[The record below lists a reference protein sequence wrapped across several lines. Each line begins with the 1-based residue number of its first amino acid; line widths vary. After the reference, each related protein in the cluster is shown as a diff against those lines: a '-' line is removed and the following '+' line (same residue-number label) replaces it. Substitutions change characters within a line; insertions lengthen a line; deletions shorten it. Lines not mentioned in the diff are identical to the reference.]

1 MYKIVLAFRYFLKRR
16 ITHFAVLAVALCVF
30 IVVVVMTV
38 MTGLVGDFKQKNH
51 DFVGDCVVG
60 TESLVG
66 FAYYEEFVNILEE
79 QKDFVEGVSPV
90 IKSYAL
96 INRKGSERNEGL
108 EIMGIEPLRHSRV
121 TGFGKTLNY
130 HKGDV
135 SKTFEPAYDPNLLG
149 CVLGVDV
156 GRRLGNVM
164 SPVRDADGEYFYE
177 SSPTPAGYSISCFPL
192 TSRGALSKAGA
203 GLVSTKTFYYSDTSR
218 SGLARVDFSL
228 VYLPFEWAQ
237 RLCGMDGSVKRASAV
252 HIKFKPNVKLQ
263 AGCEKVASLWQKFK
277 QRKAGE
283 RQAYLLD
290 TVTVQN
296 WKDYRRSSIAPME
309 KEQTVMAV
317 MFAFVGITTVFI
329 VLVVFYMIISHK
341 SKDIG
346 ILKSIGVSNAGIMEL
361 FSGFAFLV
369 GLLGS
374 CVGLLG
380 GWVFLLK
387 INRIEDWLF
396 EHFRFQLWDRTIFAI
411 GDIPNQ
417 VNLKVL
423 GVIVLS
429 AIVAC
434 LVGALLPSL
443 QAASS
448 TPVDTLQV
456 NQL

>member
-1 MYKIVLAFRYFLKRR
+1 MYKILLAVRYFFKRR
-16 ITHFAVLAVALCVF
+16 ITYFAVLSVALCVF

-38 MTGLVGDFKQKNH
+38 MTGLVSEFKQKNH

-66 FAYYEEFVNILEE
+66 FAYYEDFINILEK
-79 QKDFVEGVSPV
+79 QDFVEGVSPV

-96 INRKGSERNEGL
+96 IGRRGSERNRGL
-108 EIMGIEPLRHSRV
+108 EIMGIEPVRHSRV
-121 TGFGKTLNY
+121 TGFGKTLHY
-130 HKGDV
+130 HKDDV

-149 CVLGVDV
+149 CVLGIDLVLERDF
-156 GRRLGNVM
+156 RSRYFYET
-164 SPVRDADGEYFYE
+164 SPVR
-177 SSPTPAGYSISCFPL
+177 AGFSISCFPL
-192 TSRGALSKAGA
+192 TSMGALSKAGA
-203 GLVSTKTFYYSDTSR
+203 GLVNTKSFYYSDTSQ

-228 VYLPFEWAQ
+228 VYLPFAQ
-237 RLCGMDGSVKRASAV
+237 VQLLCGMGGSVKRASAIY
-252 HIKFKPNVKLQ
+252 IKFKPNVKLR

-277 QRKAGE
+277 REKADE
-283 RQAYLLD
+283 TQAYLLD

-309 KEQTVMAV
+309 KEQTVMTV

-329 VLVVFYMIISHK
+329 VFVVFYMIISHK

-346 ILKSIGVSNAGIMEL
+346 ILKSIGASNADIMEL

-374 CVGLLG
+374 CIGLFG
-380 GWVFLLK
+380 GWLFLLK
-387 INRIEDWLF
+387 INRIENWLF
-396 EHFRFQLWDRTIFAI
+396 ERFNFQLWDRTIYAI

-417 VNLKVL
+417 VNAKVL

-434 LVGALLPSL
+434 LAGALLPSR
-443 QAASS
+443 QAAKQK
-448 TPVDTLQV
+448 PVEILQV

>member
-1 MYKIVLAFRYFLKRR
+1 MYKIILAFRYFLKRR

-38 MTGLVGDFKQKNH
+38 MTGLVSDFKQKNH

-66 FAYYEEFVNILEE
+66 FAYYEDFVNILEK
-79 QKDFVEGVSPV
+79 QDFVEGVSPV

-96 INRKGSERNEGL
+96 INLRGSPRNYGL
-108 EIMGIEPLRHSRV
+108 EIMGIEPVRHSRV

-135 SKTFEPAYDPNLLG
+135 PKTFEPSYDPNFLG
-149 CVLGVDV
+149 CVLGIDLAFQ
-156 GRRLGNVM
+156 RDLNGNYYYD
-164 SPVRDADGEYFYE
+164 ST
-177 SSPTPAGYSISCFPL
+177 TPQDGYSISCFPL
-192 TSRGALSKAGA
+192 TSRGALSKAGT
-203 GLVSTKTFYYSDTSR
+203 GLVNTKTYYFSDTSH
-218 SGLARVDFSL
+218 SGLARVDSSL

-237 RLCGMDGSVKRASAV
+237 RLCGMDGSVKRANAI

-263 AGCEKVASLWQKFK
+263 AGCEKVVSLWQEFK
-277 QRKAGE
+277 QEKAGE

-329 VLVVFYMIISHK
+329 VFVVFYMIISHK

-369 GLLGS
+369 GFLGS
-374 CVGLLG
+374 CVGLFG
-380 GWVFLLK
+380 GWMFLLK
-387 INRIEDWLF
+387 INRIEAWLF
-396 EHFRFQLWDRTIFAI
+396 EHFGFQLWDRTIFAI

-417 VNLKVL
+417 VNPKVL

-429 AIVAC
+429 AIIAC
-434 LVGALLPSL
+434 LAGALLPSR
-443 QAASS
+443 QAAKQN
-448 TPVDTLQV
+448 PVEILQV